1 MNSTHQRCLIV
12 FFNLIIECW
21 TPKTLPLWALKK
33 TFNFSFRFA
42 SWTWRLFRVLKD
54 LQPLIL
60 IDHLML
66 GARKIFLWRWN
77 KPEFKLVEIEKNW
90 VKTPPTHSV
99 WKSTK
104 KSHSFWRFFFWKP
117 EACCQAVLSDRSILI
132 GQKLVENAKTQMR
145 HFDEFS
151 NNVLYFLK
159 WITIFEVAEKVI
171 HNVIDIVIT
180 DRCLYCNWKRFFF
193 LGLVFT
199 CSSIIAVLQDWL
211 CVLMSSPE
219 SNRIIVHFPFIF
231 PPFLRIFVIS
241 WPLTL

>member
-1 MNSTHQRCLIV
+1 
-12 FFNLIIECW
+12 
-21 TPKTLPLWALKK
+21 
-33 TFNFSFRFA
+33 
-42 SWTWRLFRVLKD
+42 
-54 LQPLIL
+54 
-60 IDHLML
+60 
-66 GARKIFLWRWN
+66 
-77 KPEFKLVEIEKNW
+77 
-90 VKTPPTHSV
+90 
-99 WKSTK
+99 
-104 KSHSFWRFFFWKP
+104 
-117 EACCQAVLSDRSILI
+117 
-132 GQKLVENAKTQMR
+132 MR

-231 PPFLRIFVIS
+231 SPFSTYFCHLLTTDPVSAIMGKMTHGCWESWDTQTQQFFLIPIWWQMILRTTWKIVHNRSWHRSVFSSGIWTMRVGIKHKLVGFVDYIFNFYMLDKS
-241 WPLTL
+241 